1 MNRKKVLLIAQS
13 ILCVILVVMLI
24 TAALGIYREGL
35 AQKAA
40 DPLSWI
46 YTREKAAAAL
56 YPVLP
61 LLALGLVL
69 TAVHKYLDPLI
80 LQGRIAL
87 TVPDKPNS
95 KNQKYVTI
103 R

>member
-1 MNRKKVLLIAQS
+1 MLFCSEPKGILEIAEYLHYKDKKS
-13 ILCVILVVMLI
+13 
-24 TAALGIYREGL
+24 
-35 AQKAA
+35 
-40 DPLSWI
+40 
-46 YTREKAAAAL
+46 
-56 YPVLP
+56 
-61 LLALGLVL
+61 
-69 TAVHKYLDPLI
+69 VHKYLDPLI